1 MLSCETDQIY
11 SRADYEKSDDRIYPT
26 PVSK

>member
-11 SRADYEKSDDRIYPT
+11 LRADCEKSNDRIY
-26 PVSK
+26 SAAGIK